1 MTLAVAVAVVVT
13 AVVSAGAII
22 ALIIVA
28 LIIVALII
36 IAVAVTD
43 RIGTRAAIAPRSAPG
58 VPPAITGACGDASCP
73 RGPRQRAGGQQWRRY
88 EQREVD
94 PRSKVERVGTCRHVE
109 ASVRLARRR
118 VERSEGVDET
128 GRALLER
135 RGRGFRERAQPLSR
149 P

>member
-28 LIIVALII
+28 LII

-43 RIGTRAAIAPRSAPG
+43 LIGTRAASATRSAPG
-58 VPPAITGACGDASCP
+58 APPAITGARGDASCP
-73 RGPRQRAGGQQWRRY
+73 RGARQRAGGQQWRRY

-94 PRSKVERVGTCRHVE
+94 
-109 ASVRLARRR
+109 A
-118 VERSEGVDET
+118 
-128 GRALLER
+128 
-135 RGRGFRERAQPLSR
+135 
-149 P
+149 

>member
-43 RIGTRAAIAPRSAPG
+43 LIGTRAAIATRSAPG
-58 VPPAITGACGDASCP
+58 APPAITGACGDAPCP
-73 RGPRQRAGGQQWRRY
+73 RGARQRAGGQQWRRY

-94 PRSKVERVGTCRHVE
+94 
-109 ASVRLARRR
+109 A
-118 VERSEGVDET
+118 
-128 GRALLER
+128 
-135 RGRGFRERAQPLSR
+135 
-149 P
+149 